1 MNSYQR
7 RKAQIIV
14 NLLVASQ
21 AQSSL
26 SRFELAKVIAHMSAD
41 QWRTICL
48 TAGVP
53 VADLVAKEAV
63 LEMIRAKTPR
73 LVRPVPV

>member
-1 MNSYQR
+1 VNSYQR
-7 RKAQIIV
+7 RKARIIV

-26 SRFELAKVIAHMSAD
+26 SHFELAKVIAHMSPD

-53 VADLVAKEAV
+53 IADLPAKEAV
-63 LEMIRAKTPR
+63 LEMVRAKAPR
-73 LVRPVPV
+73 VAR